1 VFLVLQFV
9 QRVMDN
15 PDKPPTTL
23 GLVAANVLVFLRPQ
37 SLAKWLPTLESGCLD
52 PSAVFWGREWKR
64 IVTGAFLH
72 IGDHHL
78 YYNMAS
84 LFYKGTILERE
95 MGTEAFS
102 KLVAF
107 LLLTSHTMYVGIS
120 YLLHLVQD
128 SSWMY
133 KRAAGFSGVLFGL
146 KVILHSRSHGYQNV
160 FGIRVSSRWASWVEL
175 AIVQMIFPESS
186 LLGHACGILAGLL
199 WLKGGQPWTSL
210 PFNFTSTR
218 QRFQGHGY
226 ARSGGRSHSW
236 DDAPADEQERLDQA
250 IAESLQLAQ
259 ARANESR
266 RSSSREAGTSG
277 QNSQPNANE
286 LRQRRLQFYSS

>member
-1 VFLVLQFV
+1 
-9 QRVMDN
+9 MDN

-52 PSAVFWGREWKR
+52 PSAVVWGREWKR

-133 KRAAGFSGVLFGL
+133 KRAAGFSG
-146 KVILHSRSHGYQNV
+146 
-160 FGIRVSSRWASWVEL
+160 
-175 AIVQMIFPESS
+175 
-186 LLGHACGILAGLL
+186 
-199 WLKGGQPWTSL
+199 
-210 PFNFTSTR
+210 
-218 QRFQGHGY
+218 QG
-226 ARSGGRSHSW
+226 
-236 DDAPADEQERLDQA
+236 
-250 IAESLQLAQ
+250 
-259 ARANESR
+259 
-266 RSSSREAGTSG
+266 
-277 QNSQPNANE
+277 
-286 LRQRRLQFYSS
+286 